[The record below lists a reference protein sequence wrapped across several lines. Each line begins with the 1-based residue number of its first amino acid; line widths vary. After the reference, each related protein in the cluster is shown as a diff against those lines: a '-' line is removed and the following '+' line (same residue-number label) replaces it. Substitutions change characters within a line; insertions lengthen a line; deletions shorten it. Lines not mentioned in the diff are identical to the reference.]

1 MRDAVVRRQGNTIL
15 EVESFQLNKGESLA
29 ILGANGA
36 GKSTFIQ
43 LITREIFPLHRDI
56 PPVLFKGSDRV
67 ELTELRQSLGIV
79 SATMQQQICI
89 HVPAEEIVAGG
100 FFGSLGVPKHLK
112 ATGDQLELTHQV
124 MERLGIGDLI
134 GRDIMT
140 LSSGQ
145 ARRVLIARA
154 VVHNPEIL
162 IFDEPCT
169 GLDPAGMHWVR
180 KTMSDLARA
189 GHSILLVTHYPEDI
203 VPEIGRLLLIKDGA
217 LVADGP
223 KEKLL
228 TTETVSALFGVN
240 LEVIESRG
248 RYSILDA

>member
-1 MRDAVVRRQGNTIL
+1 
-15 EVESFQLNKGESLA
+15 
-29 ILGANGA
+29 
-36 GKSTFIQ
+36 
-43 LITREIFPLHRDI
+43 
-56 PPVLFKGSDRV
+56 
-67 ELTELRQSLGIV
+67 
-79 SATMQQQICI
+79 
-89 HVPAEEIVAGG
+89 
-100 FFGSLGVPKHLK
+100 
-112 ATGDQLELTHQV
+112 
-124 MERLGIGDLI
+124 
-134 GRDIMT
+134 
-140 LSSGQ
+140 
-145 ARRVLIARA
+145 
-154 VVHNPEIL
+154 
-162 IFDEPCT
+162 
-169 GLDPAGMHWVR
+169 MHWVR